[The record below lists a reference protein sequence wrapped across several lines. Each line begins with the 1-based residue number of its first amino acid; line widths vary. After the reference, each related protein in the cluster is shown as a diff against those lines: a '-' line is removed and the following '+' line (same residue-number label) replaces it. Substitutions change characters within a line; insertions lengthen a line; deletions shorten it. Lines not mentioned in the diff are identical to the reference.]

1 MTRLLHIGASPRG
14 GASES
19 LQLAEPFLD
28 AYQEAHP
35 DDEIETWDLWDG
47 SLPAFGPAAA
57 EAKMAIFA
65 GQSPMGEQ
73 AAAWEAAERTFARFD
88 SAERLLFSV
97 PMWNAGI
104 PYILKQLIDV
114 ISQPGM
120 VFGVDPQAGYAHLL
134 EGRGKKAAVIYT
146 SAVWAPGLGSAFGTN
161 FQSTYFEDWRAGP
174 ASPTSP
180 RSATTQRSTAPPT
193 TNAAQRTPPH
203 ASLGGRSDGDDC
215 VISRGL
221 CAATPARLLRWS
233 TVAECFR
240 PRPAPGSH

>member
-19 LQLAEPFLD
+19 R
-28 AYQEAHP
+28 
-35 DDEIETWDLWDG
+35 
-47 SLPAFGPAAA
+47 AFGPAAA

-161 FQSTYFEDWRAGP
+161 FQSTYFEDW
-174 ASPTSP
+174 
-180 RSATTQRSTAPPT
+180 
-193 TNAAQRTPPH
+193 
-203 ASLGGRSDGDDC
+203 
-215 VISRGL
+215 
-221 CAATPARLLRWS
+221 LRW
-233 TVAECFR
+233 TGITDITQIRYHPTLNGAADDERRTAHAAARKLGRTFGWR
-240 PRPAPGSH
+240 